1 MRDFWAWNFGCVYG
15 SWWFVAASQLIDRI
29 TIINF
34 VLRDKK
40 KNLKNYWD
48 LISSQTVF
56 NAFTDVV
63 A

>member
-1 MRDFWAWNFGCVYG
+1 MRDFWVWNFGCVYG
-15 SWWFVAASQLIDRI
+15 SWWFTAASQLIDRT

-34 VLRDKK
+34 VLRDK

-48 LISSQTVF
+48 LISSLIVF
-56 NAFTDVV
+56 NAFTDAV